1 MVGRLPRLVERLEEC
16 QPSLMGSRGQLAV
29 FIVVA
34 VVVAIAIAIAFV
46 EFLTI

>member
-16 QPSLMGSRGQLAV
+16 QPSLVGSRGQSVV

-34 VVVAIAIAIAFV
+34 DAVAVAIAFV